1 MCQCPIKAFC
11 RAQSF
16 SLSAFIVRMLRLR
29 AVERKNFMKNILSA
43 LMLICC
49 ASVFANALAW
59 RQATEKELRS
69 VIPSRAVVEKERIET
84 EFRTASGVTD
94 GQGKFIAGVVLIT
107 AGYAAEGK
115 YSHFLI
121 AQVPI
126 SVGEVALQPGEY
138 VFGYKRVD
146 DDTVEVRFYEAASGK
161 MLGAIKA
168 QRDARRGPIRS
179 FLITPAGG
187 GSKGTMQ
194 IGRFMFEYR
203 LS

>member
-1 MCQCPIKAFC
+1 VPNKPVLP
-11 RAQSF
+11 RAIF
-16 SLSAFIVRMLRLR
+16 FAIVGMLRLR
-29 AVERKNFMKNILSA
+29 AVERKNLMKNILSA
-43 LMLICC
+43 LILICC
-49 ASVFANALAW
+49 VSVFAAGFAW
-59 RQATEKELRS
+59 RQTTEKELRS
-69 VIPSRAVVEKERIET
+69 VIPARAVVEKERIET

-94 GQGKFIAGVVLIT
+94 GQGKFIAGAVLIT
-107 AGYAAEGK
+107 AGYNAEGK

-146 DDTVEVRFYEAASGK
+146 DDTVEVKFYEAASGK
-161 MLGAIKA
+161 SLGAIKA
-168 QRDARRGPIRS
+168 QKEAKRGPIRS
-179 FLITPAGG
+179 FLIIPTANG
-187 GSKGTMQ
+187 KGTMQ

>member
-1 MCQCPIKAFC
+1 MKTFC

-16 SLSAFIVRMLRLR
+16 PLSAFIVQMLRLR
-29 AVERKNFMKNILSA
+29 AAGRKNPMKNILSA
-43 LMLICC
+43 LVMICC
-49 ASVFANALAW
+49 ISVFASGFAW
-59 RQATEKELRS
+59 RQTTEKELRS
-69 VIPSRAVVEKERIET
+69 VIPARAVVETERIET

-94 GQGKFIAGVVLIT
+94 GQGKFIAGAVLIT

-121 AQVPI
+121 VQVPI

-138 VFGYKRVD
+138 VFGYRRVD
-146 DDTVEVRFYEAASGK
+146 DETVEVKFYEAASGK
-161 MLGAIKA
+161 SLGAIKA
-168 QRDARRGPIRS
+168 QKDTRRGPIRS
-179 FLITPAGG
+179 FLIAPTANG
-187 GSKGTMQ
+187 KGTMQ

>member
-1 MCQCPIKAFC
+1 
-11 RAQSF
+11 
-16 SLSAFIVRMLRLR
+16 
-29 AVERKNFMKNILSA
+29 MKNILSA
-43 LMLICC
+43 PILICSLILIC
-49 ASVFANALAW
+49 SASVFAIW

-69 VIPSRAVVEKERIET
+69 VIPARAVVEKERIET

-94 GQGKFIAGVVLIT
+94 GQGKFIAGAVLIT

-121 AQVPI
+121 AQVQV

-179 FLITPAGG
+179 FLITPAAS